1 MSGTNRAANVDQ
13 DVRARA
19 HKIPKSEWTEMYF
32 DLYRQVF
39 GKDRTDDEIMQDA
52 EKRRTILKR
61 ARS

>member
-1 MSGTNRAANVDQ
+1 MSGTNRAANVDSK
-13 DVRARA
+13 VRARA

-39 GKDRTDDEIMQDA
+39 GETCTDEEIMKDA
-52 EKRRTILKR
+52 EKRREILKR